1 MKKLTIFVIVFI
13 FALFTFIS
21 CEMTS
26 TAPGAGKAKADNM
39 LRLLPKDVL
48 AIFFINFNKAINL
61 EIVDNLIKK
70 NIDSEFFKKL
80 TDYQEFM
87 NKTGI
92 DLQKDVYFIAGAIT
106 GELEEDKQEGVGI
119 INLKYEKDSL
129 LAFIKETSE
138 EGTEFT
144 EEDYNEF
151 TIYNYKEKDEEGSF
165 VFLNDSNIAIG
176 NKENVKS
183 VINISQKK
191 EESILKDEAFSA
203 LFAKTNKKA
212 LFWIGAVIPPETM
225 SEIKGEAQMLSMFES
240 VNAVSI
246 YFDYQNVNVIT
257 EIKLM
262 SSDEVKNQEMADSLN
277 QYKAMGAMIQVQ
289 DLNMAELLDKIEI
302 TSGPDH
308 VKVYASIP
316 EELPKI
322 LIEKLTTGKPEEDK
336 EKIK

>member
-1 MKKLTIFVIVFI
+1 MKKLTVFVIVFI

-26 TAPGAGKAKADNM
+26 TGPGAGKAIADNM
-39 LRLLPKDVL
+39 LRLLPKDAL

-70 NIDSEFFKKL
+70 NIDSEFFKEL
-80 TDYQEFM
+80 TDYQEFI

-106 GELEEDKQEGVGI
+106 GELEKDKQEGVGI

-138 EGTEFT
+138 GDTEFT

-165 VFLNDSNIAIG
+165 VFLNDSNIVIG

-183 VINISQKK
+183 VINVSQKK
-191 EESILKDEAFSA
+191 EEGILKDEAFSTM
-203 LFAKTNKKA
+203 FAKTNKKA
-212 LFWIGAVIPPETM
+212 LFWIGAVIPPKAM

-246 YFDYQNVNVIT
+246 YFDYQNANVNT

-277 QYKAMGAMIQVQ
+277 QFKAMGAMIQVQ

-308 VKVYASIP
+308 VKIYASIP
-316 EELPKI
+316 EELPKT

>member
-39 LRLLPKDVL
+39 LRLLPKDAL
-48 AIFFINFNKAINL
+48 AIFFINVNNAINL

-70 NIDSEFFKKL
+70 NIDNEISKELK
-80 TDYQEFM
+80 DYQEFI

-92 DLQKDVYFIAGAIT
+92 DPQKDVYFIAGAIT
-106 GELEEDKQEGVGI
+106 GELEKDQQEAVGI

-129 LAFIKETSE
+129 LVFFKEISE
-138 EGTEFT
+138 EDTEFT
-144 EEDYNEF
+144 EEDYNGF
-151 TIYNYKEKDEEGSF
+151 TIYNYKEKDDEGSF
-165 VFLNDSNIAIG
+165 VFLNDSNIVIG

-203 LFAKTNKKA
+203 LFAKTNKEV
-212 LFWIGAVIPPETM
+212 LFWIGAVIPPEAM

-246 YFDYQNVNVIT
+246 YFDYQNANVII
-257 EIKLM
+257 EINLM
-262 SSDEVKNQEMADSLN
+262 SSDGIKNQEMADSLN
-277 QYKAMGAMIQVQ
+277 QFKAMGAMIQVQ
-289 DLNMAELLDKIEI
+289 DLNVGELLDKIEI